1 MAAFTPLAERL
12 GEEKTYILIQRALQA
27 MSQAVHAHEGT
38 VQELTGDGLMALFG
52 VPIADEN
59 APLEACSAAIDIQS
73 RMLELEDDLEREF
86 GLRPKYRIGIHTGP
100 LVVGKVGDDLRVEF
114 TALGDTVNLASRL
127 QSEAEPG
134 SILIS
139 AAVQKLVEGRFETK
153 FIGERTIK
161 GKSVPQRVFEL
172 GRLKGDFSRF
182 DVAVHRGLTP
192 LVGREQEM
200 QRLTQSW
207 EEARSGNLRIFNLA
221 GDPGIGKSRLLF
233 EFRRELGNEAFIL
246 QGNCTPG
253 GQAVAFKPFIS
264 MVRTTFRIGAHDPPE

>member
-1 MAAFTPLAERL
+1 
-12 GEEKTYILIQRALQA
+12 
-27 MSQAVHAHEGT
+27 
-38 VQELTGDGLMALFG
+38 MALFG
-52 VPIADEN
+52 VPIANEN
-59 APLEACSAAIDIQS
+59 AALEACNAAIDIQS
-73 RMLELEDDLEREF
+73 RMLALEDDLEREF
-86 GLRPKYRIGIHTGP
+86 GLRPKYRIGINTGP

-172 GRLKGDFSRF
+172 GRLKGDLSRF

-192 LVGREQEM
+192 LVGRAQEM
-200 QRLTQSW
+200 QQLKQSW

-233 EFRRELGNEAFIL
+233 EFRQELGDEAFIL
-246 QGNCTPG
+246 QGNCTPS

-264 MVRTTFRIGAHDPPE
+264 MVRTTFRIGDQ